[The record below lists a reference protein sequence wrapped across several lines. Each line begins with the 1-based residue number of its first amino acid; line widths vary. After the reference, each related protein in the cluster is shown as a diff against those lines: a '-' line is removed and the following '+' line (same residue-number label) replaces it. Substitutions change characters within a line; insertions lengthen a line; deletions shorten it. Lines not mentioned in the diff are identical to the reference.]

1 MAQVAEPLY
10 RLTRKGI
17 EWMWGSPA
25 ESAFLNLKDRL
36 TKYPVM
42 LSFPDWHGEFYLQTD
57 ASSVAVGAV
66 LSQKDKSGRLRPLGY
81 SSSGLTQAQKN
92 YSAGE
97 LECWALIAAA
107 RKWRYYLQA
116 ACKVVFLSDHNP
128 LRWLRGQKDPRHKF
142 SRWIQE
148 LEAIDYEIH
157 YVRGKENAA
166 ADYLSRLSSE
176 VDLNANNY
184 FDHFERHLFPISDC
198 RHLMSRI
205 REGSRVDKAIFLA
218 LDQLENGGVI
228 HTGRFKRQHG
238 MHVSEGLLYRGDQ
251 VVIPHRLRNEI
262 LTLIHNDSHPGIRK
276 TIAKTRLHFYWRG
289 LYRDVER
296 FCNGCLICQKN
307 KPKNQ
312 PREPLEPITIAR
324 NQDTRCPMISRPYLG
339 RQIITD
345 IFF

>member
-1 MAQVAEPLY
+1 M
-10 RLTRKGI
+10 
-17 EWMWGSPA
+17 
-25 ESAFLNLKDRL
+25 
-36 TKYPVM
+36 
-42 LSFPDWHGEFYLQTD
+42 
-57 ASSVAVGAV
+57 
-66 LSQKDKSGRLRPLGY
+66 GRLRPLGY
-81 SSSGLTQAQKN
+81 SPSGLTQAQKN

-166 ADYLSRLSSE
+166 ADYLSRLSRE
-176 VDLNANNY
+176 VDLNVNND

-198 RHLMSRI
+198 RHLISRI
-205 REGSRVDKAIFLA
+205 REGSRVDKAISLM

-251 VVIPHRLRNEI
+251 VVIPHRPRNEI

-276 TIAKTRLHFYWRG
+276 TIAKTKLHFYWRG

-296 FCNGCLICQKN
+296 FCDGCLICQKN

-312 PREPLEPITIAR
+312 PREPLKQITIAAEPR
-324 NQDTRCPMISRPYLG
+324 HAMSYDIATLPWSTDNHRYFLLMTDFFSKFVELYPM
-339 RQIITD
+339 TD
-345 IFF
+345 RLLSLCVGVCSKGGYTDMAHPRSC